1 MSAFMADKVGA
12 VFAGRISGVTRFGL
26 FVTLAETGASG
37 IVPMSS
43 LDDDFWVHDE
53 TQQALVG
60 RRTGKSWRLA
70 QAVEVRL
77 HEATPLTGGLSFSL
91 VTGPAGAPKPD
102 PFTRRGRRH

>member
-1 MSAFMADKVGA
+1 

-53 TQQALVG
+53 TQQALIG
-60 RRTGKSWRLA
+60 RRTGKTWRLA
-70 QAVEVRL
+70 QPVEVRL
-77 HEATPLTGGLSFSL
+77 AEAAPLTGGLMFQIQ
-91 VTGPAGAPKPD
+91 PAQTQPALTQSSGARAPSSGSAA
-102 PFTRRGRRH
+102 RRGRRH